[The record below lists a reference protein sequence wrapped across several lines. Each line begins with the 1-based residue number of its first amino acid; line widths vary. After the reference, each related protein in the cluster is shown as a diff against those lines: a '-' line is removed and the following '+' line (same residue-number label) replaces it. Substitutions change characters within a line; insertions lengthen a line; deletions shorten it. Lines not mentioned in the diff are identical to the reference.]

1 MWEGMT
7 LSFVYRLLGGKDRGG
22 TRDLTGWGRWQ
33 PSLAGIHVGL
43 TPGPT
48 PPWEESPAGES
59 GSCSHQ
65 ASHSHEGATNKDTVG
80 LVGMNVAGQERAELS
95 ALDISP
101 VLWAWYLH
109 TEMNQKPRMT
119 HRFNTPHMSSS

>member
-1 MWEGMT
+1 MFIGFWEERTEEDQGP
-7 LSFVYRLLGGKDRGG
+7 DRVGQVAA
-22 TRDLTGWGRWQ
+22 Q
-33 PSLAGIHVGL
+33 PRGIHVRL

-48 PPWEESPAGES
+48 PPWEESGRRKWLRR
-59 GSCSHQ
+59 HQ

-101 VLWAWYLH
+101 VLRAWYLQ
-109 TEMNQKPRMT
+109 TEMNQKPRMHRADPT
-119 HRFNTPHMSSS
+119 HLT